1 MLINFILFLK
11 GSRNATDW
19 WLSYWTQHH
28 HISSINQFQLGNSTI
43 KPPVDKDLKLFFIIY
58 GSLCFSNSLFTLVRA
73 FSFAYSCILAGR
85 YIHGT
90 LINNLLTAKVRFFD
104 ITPKGRILNRVSS
117 DMYAIDDSL
126 PFVLNIFLAC
136 LIALVGILALTCY
149 SLPWFTLSL
158 IPLTIIYYTI
168 QNYYR
173 WTSREL
179 KRLTSVSLSPV
190 YTHFNE
196 TLNGLVTIRAFREIA
211 KFMRK
216 NENYLCNYIR
226 ANYVGMATSQWL
238 NFRLQMIGVLMI
250 TIVGFTGVLQ
260 HLYGT
265 NANASLIGLALS
277 YILSVTGLLNGLIN
291 TLTETEKEMVSVER
305 THQFTN
311 IESENWNG
319 TLKAPQ
325 NWPTNPTIVF
335 QNVCLN
341 YQPEAPN
348 ALDNLSF
355 RVESGE
361 KIGIVGRTGSGKS
374 SLFMA
379 LFRAFELNS
388 GSISIDDVNIR
399 LLDLTQLRE
408 KISIIPQDPFLFSGT
423 LRENLDP
430 YNKRSDLDIWS
441 ALEKCRLHEKI
452 TNLNKGLD
460 LEVEERGRNFST
472 GEKQL
477 VCLAR
482 AILSQT
488 KILCI
493 DEATASVDF
502 ETDSFIQT
510 TIRNEFKTTTVLTIA
525 HRINTIFDYDKV
537 IVMNNARIVEFDTV
551 DKLMSNKS
559 STFYAL
565 VDSERQQ
572 EKKIKKKKI

>member
-1 MLINFILFLK
+1 M
-11 GSRNATDW
+11 NATRKLHKSDN
-19 WLSYWTQHH
+19 LTVDVP
-28 HISSINQFQLGNSTI
+28 I
-43 KPPVDKDLKLFFIIY
+43 DKDLKFFFIIY
-58 GSLCFSNSLFTLVRA
+58 SSLCFGNSVFTLIRA
-73 FSFAYSCILAGR
+73 FSFAYSCILAGK
-85 YIHGT
+85 YIHST
-90 LINNLLTAKVRFFD
+90 LIKNLLAGKVKFFD
-104 ITPKGRILNRVSS
+104 LTPRGRILNRVSS

-136 LIALVGILALTCY
+136 LIALVGILIVTCY
-149 SLPWFTLSL
+149 SLPWFTLFL
-158 IPLTIIYYTI
+158 IPLTIVYFKI
-168 QNYYR
+168 QSYYR

-196 TLNGLVTIRAFREIA
+196 TLNGLVTIRSFREVR
-211 KFMRK
+211 KFMKK
-216 NENYLCNYIR
+216 NELYLLNYIR
-226 ANYVGMATSQWL
+226 ASYVGMATSQWL
-238 NFRLQMIGVLMI
+238 NFRLQMIGVLII
-250 TIVGFTGVLQ
+250 TIVSFTGVVHQ
-260 HLYGT
+260 LYSS
-265 NANASLIGLALS
+265 NLNASLIGLALS

-305 THQFTN
+305 TNQFQN
-311 IESENWNG
+311 IESENWYG
-319 TLKAPQ
+319 TRKVDV
-325 NWPTNPTIVF
+325 NWPVKPIIEFNH
-335 QNVCLN
+335 VCLN

-355 RVESGE
+355 YINAGE

-388 GSISIDDVNIR
+388 GRILIDNVNISQ
-399 LLDLTQLRE
+399 LDLTQLRE

-430 YNKRSDLDIWS
+430 HKRRSDNEIWN
-441 ALEKCRLHEKI
+441 ALEKCRLFEKI
-452 TNLNKGLD
+452 RGLNKGLE

-502 ETDSFIQT
+502 ETDSFIQA
-510 TIRNEFKTTTVLTIA
+510 TIRNEFKATTVMTIA

-537 IVMNNARIVEFDTV
+537 IVMNNAKIIEFDTV
-551 DKLMSNKS
+551 ENLMANKA
-559 STFYAL
+559 STFYGL
-565 VDSERQQ
+565 VESEKQQ
-572 EKKIKKKKI
+572 QQKIKKRI